1 MGAAGSGGA
10 GLDVNEVFSTFLYE
24 GNGSTRTI
32 TNGIDL
38 AGEGG
43 LTWIKTR
50 ENATYSNNMLYDTEN
65 GANYFLRTNGTN
77 ALTTASGF
85 GLTAFNSDGFD
96 MGTAYGNESN
106 VDTASW
112 TWRKAPKFFDVQTYT
127 GSGSA
132 KTVAHSLGSA
142 PGMIIIKNTG
152 VTDPWAV
159 YHRANTAA
167 PETDYLVL
175 NTTAATVDS
184 ASWWNDTAPT
194 SSVFTVGTDHS
205 VNANGETYVAYLFAH
220 NDGDGEFGPDA
231 DQDIIKCGSYTGNS
245 STNGPVIDLGFEPQ
259 WVMTKK
265 ATTTGQ
271 WFIWDSMRSMTAA
284 GEPDYYLQAQSNNA
298 EDGGQDYIGV
308 LPNGFQPNG
317 TGGHTNASN
326 GTYIYIAIRRGPLAP
341 PEAATEVFAVATG
354 NEVTASKYNYHS
366 GFPVDMAWRSV
377 NTNERAYIADRLRG
391 TEDLWSDSTRAEVNN
406 TSSKFDDNVS
416 WYSSVSTDTNAYSW
430 MFRRAP
436 SFFDVVGYTGLGANI
451 NTVKHNLGVK
461 PEMIWIKGRDT
472 TYNWIVYHDI
482 TSSGFKR
489 NYLNTQHGDNTVRSY
504 NSDYGLYSEPTD
516 TQIQIDDLDA
526 DLYNGSGQVYI
537 TYLFASLAGISKVGS
552 FTGNGSSQTIDCGF
566 TSGASF
572 ILVKRTNSSGSWR
585 YFDSKR
591 GIVAGNDTSSKFN
604 GSDAYVTNVDE
615 VDPHNSGF
623 IINQTSTSDLNVSNA
638 TYIFYAIASIA

>member
-1 MGAAGSGGA
+1 MS
-10 GLDVNEVFSTFLYE
+10 
-24 GNGSTRTI
+24 
-32 TNGIDL
+32 
-38 AGEGG
+38 
-43 LTWIKTR
+43 
-50 ENATYSNNMLYDTEN
+50 
-65 GANYFLRTNGTN
+65 
-77 ALTTASGF
+77 
-85 GLTAFNSDGFD
+85 
-96 MGTAYGNESN
+96 
-106 VDTASW
+106 
-112 TWRKAPKFFDVQTYT
+112 
-127 GSGSA
+127 
-132 KTVAHSLGSA
+132 
-142 PGMIIIKNTG
+142 
-152 VTDPWAV
+152 
-159 YHRANTAA
+159 
-167 PETDYLVL
+167 
-175 NTTAATVDS
+175 
-184 ASWWNDTAPT
+184 
-194 SSVFTVGTDHS
+194 
-205 VNANGETYVAYLFAH
+205 
-220 NDGDGEFGPDA
+220 
-231 DQDIIKCGSYTGNS
+231 
-245 STNGPVIDLGFEPQ
+245 LGFEPQ
-259 WVMTKK
+259 WMLVKNVTSGGS
-265 ATTTGQ
+265 TNPWILVDT
-271 WFIWDSMRSMTAA
+271 MRGWGAPSTSMTQ
-284 GEPDYYLQAQSNNA
+284 PKYLDTSLANPEGTTRRFGPTA
-298 EDGGQDYIGV
+298 
-308 LPNGFQPNG
+308 NGFMVRDY
-317 TGGHTNASN
+317 HASIN
-326 GTYIYIAIRRGPLAP
+326 SVNQTYIYMAIRRGPLNP

-391 TEDLWSDSTRAEVNN
+391 PEDLWSDSTRAEVNN

-436 SFFDVVGYTGLGANI
+436 SFFDVVAYTGLGANI

-472 TYNWIVYHDI
+472 TYNWLVYHDI

-489 NYLNTQHGDNTVRSY
+489 NYLNAQNGDNTVRSY

-526 DLYNGSGQVYI
+526 DLYNGSGQLYI
-537 TYLFASLAGISKVGS
+537 TYFFATLAGISKVGS

-615 VDPHNSGF
+615 VDPQNSGF